1 MSLPVTSVWIGEK
14 PLILASRSAARRD
27 LLASCGIEAELVP
40 ADIDERSL
48 EASEASRGALP
59 ALIAR
64 RLAAEKARIVS
75 HGAPG
80 RYVLGADQ
88 VLAFDDHC
96 WSKPLDRRDA
106 ASRLMRLSGRSHR
119 LISACAVARDGVLL
133 YEDLEPADLQ
143 MRALSTDEIEL
154 YLDLVG
160 DEALASVGSY
170 RIEGL
175 GRLLFERVEADQ
187 ATILGL
193 PLTGL
198 LRYFRSCGLIRL

>member
-1 MSLPVTSVWIGEK
+1 MSVSAPSVWNGEK

-27 LLASCGIEAELVP
+27 LLASCGIAAELVP

-48 EASEASRGALP
+48 EADDASRGALP

-64 RLAAEKARIVS
+64 RLAAEKARVVS
-75 HGAPG
+75 QGAPG

-96 WSKPLDRRDA
+96 WAKPHDRRDA
-106 ASRLMRLSGRSHR
+106 ASRLMQLSSRSHR
-119 LISACAVARDGVLL
+119 LISDCAVARDGALL
-133 YEDLEPADLQ
+133 YEGHDVVDLS
-143 MRALSTDEIEL
+143 MRALSREEIEL

-160 DEALASVGSY
+160 EEALASVGSY

-187 ATILGL
+187 AAILGL
-193 PLTGL
+193 PLSGL
-198 LRYFRSCGLIRL
+198 LRYFRACGLIRL